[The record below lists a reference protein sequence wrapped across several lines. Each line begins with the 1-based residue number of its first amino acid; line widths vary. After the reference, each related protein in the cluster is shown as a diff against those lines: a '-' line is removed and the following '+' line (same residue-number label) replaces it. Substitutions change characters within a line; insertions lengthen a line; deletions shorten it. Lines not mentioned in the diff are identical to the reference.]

1 MRIVVLCSS
10 PYSETG
16 CAMAA
21 HLARRGY
28 APVGALTLPTVER
41 RTLIRKL
48 GQLGLRASARYAWS
62 KLGPKR
68 DTGEG
73 QINNPYLEE
82 DLRFQGRVLL
92 NLHEVA
98 RAYGFPVF
106 TCRDQNS
113 PPAVAQFREWS
124 PDVAIFTGGDI
135 LREEFLKVPRLGV
148 LNSHLA
154 LLPEIR
160 GMSSPEWS
168 LLAGVPLGVT
178 IHSMDTGI
186 DTGPILLRR
195 EFPYASDCNSLTDL
209 RHRMIAFGIE
219 LVEHTVVGL
228 KEGTI
233 SALPQEECGKDNQ
246 FFVMHDRLKSVAA
259 RRLQSLQLSALANK
273 ADG

>member
-21 HLARRGY
+21 HLARRGHV
-28 APVGALTLPTVER
+28 PVGALTLPAAEK
-41 RTLIRKL
+41 RTLLRKL
-48 GQLGLRASARYAWS
+48 GQLGWRASARYAWS
-62 KLGPKR
+62 KLVPK
-68 DTGEG
+68 GAAGKG
-73 QINNPYLEE
+73 QIHNPYLEE
-82 DLRFQGRVLL
+82 GLRFDGRLLL
-92 NLHEVA
+92 NLQEVA

-106 TCRDQNS
+106 SCPDQNS
-113 PPAVAQFREWS
+113 PRAIAQLREWS
-124 PDVAIFTGGDI
+124 PDLVIFTGGDI

-168 LLAGVPLGVT
+168 LLTDVPLGVT
-178 IHSMDTGI
+178 IHYMDRGI

-195 EFPYASDCNSLTDL
+195 EFSSANECASLSDL

-219 LVEHTVVGL
+219 LVEEVVVGL

-233 SALPQEECGKDNQ
+233 SAKPQSDRDKDNQ
-246 FFVMHDRLKSVAA
+246 FFVMHEQLKLAAA
-259 RRLQSLQLSALANK
+259 RRLRSLQLSPVGK
-273 ADG
+273 VDG